1 MLKNKSVQIG
11 FLAIVSLF
19 FLWALAHNLNPI
31 LIPHLKKACSLN
43 DMQSALVDACF
54 YIAYFVMALPA
65 GLLIKRLGYQK
76 TIVFGLLL
84 FSLGAFLFYPAASTR
99 SYVFFLSALF
109 IIASGLTFL
118 ETAANPYV
126 SILGKAET
134 ATQRLNF
141 AQSFNGLGAGLAA
154 FLGGKYI
161 LSGKEINA
169 AGLSGLDTKSIEEIL
184 QAEAN
189 MVQIPYL
196 IIGSIVFLVAIL
208 FMRLPLPQ
216 MEAEQQTDK
225 SSFKNLLNNKNLR
238 QALLAQFFYVGAQVG
253 IGSFFI
259 RYCKQDQLLNE
270 KTAASYL
277 SIALFLFMSGRFLG
291 SWLMKYI
298 TANKLLVLYSLTNI
312 GLLVLT
318 IFAGG
323 TTGIYALMA
332 TQFFMSIMFPT
343 IFSNGIKGLGSDRQ
357 YASSLMVMTIVG
369 GAICPLAMGAI
380 SDASRIEFAF
390 VVPILSFMIIYVFAK
405 NQLKTS

>member
-11 FLAIVSLF
+11 FVAIVSLF

-65 GLLIKRLGYQK
+65 GILIKRLGYQK

-84 FSLGAFLFYPAASTR
+84 FALGAFLFYPAASAR

-161 LSGKEINA
+161 LSGNEINA
-169 AGLSGLDTKSIEEIL
+169 ASLSGLDAASVEEIL

-189 MVQIPYL
+189 MVQVPYL
-196 IIGSIVFLVAIL
+196 IIGSIVFLVALL
-208 FMRLPLPQ
+208 FMMLPLPQ
-216 MEAEQQTDK
+216 MEAEKQTNK
-225 SSFKNLLNNKNLR
+225 SSIKHLLGNKNLR

-277 SIALFLFMSGRFLG
+277 SISLFLFMSGRFLG

-298 TANKLLVLYSLTNI
+298 AANKLLALYSLINI
-312 GLLVLT
+312 VLLMLA
-318 IFAGG
+318 IFVAG

-343 IFSNGIKGLGSDRQ
+343 IFSNGIKGLGSDMQ

-380 SDASRIEFAF
+380 SDASGIEFAF
-390 VVPILSFMIIYVFAK
+390 VIPILSFGIIYVFAK
-405 NQLKTS
+405 NQLKIS

>member
-11 FLAIVSLF
+11 FVAIVSLF

-65 GLLIKRLGYQK
+65 GILIKRLGYQK
-76 TIVFGLLL
+76 TIVFGLIL
-84 FSLGAFLFYPAASTR
+84 FALGAFLFYPAASTR

-161 LSGKEINA
+161 LSGNEINA
-169 AGLSGLDTKSIEEIL
+169 ASLSGLDSSSVEEIL

-189 MVQIPYL
+189 MVQVPYL
-196 IIGSIVFLVAIL
+196 IIGSIVFLVALL
-208 FMRLPLPQ
+208 FMMLPLPQ
-216 MEAEQQTDK
+216 METEQQTNK
-225 SSFKNLLNNKNLR
+225 STIKHLLGNKNLR

-298 TANKLLVLYSLTNI
+298 AANKLLALYSLINI
-312 GLLVLT
+312 VLLMLA
-318 IFAGG
+318 IFVAG

-343 IFSNGIKGLGSDRQ
+343 IFSNGIKGLGSDMQ

-390 VVPILSFMIIYVFAK
+390 VVPILSFGIIYIFAK

>member
-11 FLAIVSLF
+11 FVAIVSLF

-54 YIAYFVMALPA
+54 YIAYFVMAIPA
-65 GLLIKRLGYQK
+65 GLLIKRFGYQK

-84 FSLGAFLFYPAASTR
+84 FAFGAFLFYPAASAR
-99 SYVFFLSALF
+99 SYAFFLSALF

-126 SILGKAET
+126 SILGKPET

-161 LSGKEINA
+161 LSGKVINTES
-169 AGLSGLDTKSIEEIL
+169 LSGLDAASVEQLL

-196 IIGSIVFLVAIL
+196 IIGSIVFLVAL
-208 FMRLPLPQ
+208 MFMWLPLPQ
-216 MEAEQQTDK
+216 MNVEEQEKK
-225 SSFKNLLNNKNLR
+225 SDILNLLGNKNLR

-259 RYCKQDQLLNE
+259 RYCLQDQVLQE

-291 SWLMKYI
+291 SWIMKYI
-298 TANKLLVLYSLTNI
+298 ASNKLLAAYSLINI
-312 GLLVLT
+312 ALLLT
-318 IFAGG
+318 SIFAGG
-323 TTGIYALMA
+323 TMGIYTLMA

-343 IFSNGIKGLGSDRQ
+343 IFSNGIKGLGSDMQ
-357 YASSLMVMTIVG
+357 IASSLMVMTIVG

-380 SDASRIEFAF
+380 SDASEIRFAF
-390 VVPILSFMIIYVFAK
+390 LVPIISFGIIYLFAK

>member
-11 FLAIVSLF
+11 FVAIVSLF

-54 YIAYFVMALPA
+54 YIAYFVMAIPA
-65 GLLIKRLGYQK
+65 GLLIKRFGYQK

-84 FSLGAFLFYPAASTR
+84 FAFGAFLFYPAASAR
-99 SYVFFLSALF
+99 SYAFFLSALF

-126 SILGKAET
+126 SILGKPET

-141 AQSFNGLGAGLAA
+141 AQSFNGLGAGLAG

-161 LSGKEINA
+161 LSGKVINTES
-169 AGLSGLDTKSIEEIL
+169 LSGLDAASVEQLL

-196 IIGSIVFLVAIL
+196 IIGSIVFLVAL
-208 FMRLPLPQ
+208 MFMWLPLPQ
-216 MEAEQQTDK
+216 MNVEEQEKK
-225 SSFKNLLNNKNLR
+225 SDILNLLGNKNLR

-259 RYCKQDQLLNE
+259 RYCLQDQVLQE

-291 SWLMKYI
+291 SWIMKYI
-298 TANKLLVLYSLTNI
+298 ASNKLLAAYSIINIALLLTS
-312 GLLVLT
+312 

-323 TTGIYALMA
+323 TIGIYTLMA

-343 IFSNGIKGLGSDRQ
+343 IFSNGIKGLGSDMQ
-357 YASSLMVMTIVG
+357 IASSLMVMTIVG

-380 SDASRIEFAF
+380 SDASEIRFAF
-390 VVPILSFMIIYVFAK
+390 LVPIISFGIIYLFAN

>member
-1 MLKNKSVQIG
+1 V
-11 FLAIVSLF
+11 AIVSLF

-65 GLLIKRLGYQK
+65 GILIKRLGYQK

-84 FSLGAFLFYPAASTR
+84 FALGAFLFYPAASTR

-161 LSGKEINA
+161 LSGNEINA
-169 AGLSGLDTKSIEEIL
+169 ASLSGLDSSSVEEIL

-189 MVQIPYL
+189 MVQVPYL
-196 IIGSIVFLVAIL
+196 IIGSIVFLVALL
-208 FMRLPLPQ
+208 FMMLPLPQ
-216 MEAEQQTDK
+216 METEQQTNK
-225 SSFKNLLNNKNLR
+225 STIKHLLGNKNLR

-298 TANKLLVLYSLTNI
+298 AANKLLALYSLINI
-312 GLLVLT
+312 VLLMLA
-318 IFAGG
+318 IFVAG

-343 IFSNGIKGLGSDRQ
+343 IFSNGIKGLGSDMQ

-390 VVPILSFMIIYVFAK
+390 VVPILSFGIIYIFAK

>member
-11 FLAIVSLF
+11 FVAIVSLF

-65 GLLIKRLGYQK
+65 GILIKRLGYQK

-84 FSLGAFLFYPAASTR
+84 FALGAFLFYPAASTR

-161 LSGKEINA
+161 LSGNEINA
-169 AGLSGLDTKSIEEIL
+169 ASLSGLDSSSVEEIL

-189 MVQIPYL
+189 MVQVPYL
-196 IIGSIVFLVAIL
+196 IIGSIVFLVALL
-208 FMRLPLPQ
+208 FMMLPLPQ
-216 MEAEQQTDK
+216 METEQQTNK
-225 SSFKNLLNNKNLR
+225 STIKHLLGNKNLR

-298 TANKLLVLYSLTNI
+298 AANKLLALYSLINI
-312 GLLVLT
+312 VLLMLA
-318 IFAGG
+318 IFVAG

-343 IFSNGIKGLGSDRQ
+343 IFSNGIKGLGSDMQ

-390 VVPILSFMIIYVFAK
+390 VVPILSFGIIYIFAK